1 MKEAFLL
8 FFRRENKQLQGRNL
22 ISLWVT
28 CGVFFVAI
36 LSTGFSIA
44 SMNYLKVKMSDPF
57 VTCIDIPVD
66 QLWSNGYEDLDE
78 FITKPENQSRLG
90 YASPENVYLLSERF
104 QINSEKNVQLDGR
117 TLSMESPLKN
127 TTILS
132 ENNVIVE
139 RITPICDKDFGII
152 LSEEGLEKLELK
164 EQKPAFLRQI
174 VDINDSTYY
183 FSVPVLA
190 IVNRLPNMC
199 DFIVTYAYAQQEI
212 AEGAHHF
219 NLSNDQY
226 NKELRIMVL
235 TSQEED
241 VKKFIEGQQ
250 YVTSA
255 IADYSYEGTW
265 SNDYTMLIVK
275 SDLENRKDYFN
286 ELFKAIRE
294 NYPEV
299 ERIIDFSYDSNI
311 ANANRPQIVSCYF
324 KQDSLEYKV
333 EEFSTILDQETKYK
347 IDMSKVENLKNLAR
361 VQQMGNTLSFCI
373 LLIVIIFISVF
384 IYFLLNTHFQKI
396 QRNLG
401 TFKAFGVSE
410 SMIRRV
416 YLLIIY
422 NLIISAYV
430 IAFAVSWSISFIV
443 NTFTPITDDKGQ
455 YAIFDCIVWQNAA
468 LLLLTLAFATLTTIL
483 VVRRL
488 LSHTPGDLIYNRN
501 QD

>member
-8 FFRRENKQLQGRNL
+8 FFQRENEQLQGRNRL
-22 ISLWVT
+22 SLWVT
-28 CGVFFVAI
+28 CAVFFVAI
-36 LSTGFSIA
+36 LSAGFSVA
-44 SMNYLKVKMSDPF
+44 SMNYLEEKMSDPF
-57 VTCIDIPVD
+57 VTCIDIAVD
-66 QLWSNGYEDLDE
+66 QLWSKGYDE
-78 FITKPENQSRLG
+78 LNHFVTSHQTTLG
-90 YASPENVYLLSERF
+90 YSSPENVYLLSERF
-104 QINSEKNVQLDGR
+104 QISENRTIQLDGR
-117 TLSMESPLKN
+117 TLSMNSPLKN

-132 ENNVIVE
+132 INNVIQQRVE
-139 RITPICDKDFGII
+139 PIKDSDFGII

-164 EQKPAFLRQI
+164 GECPAFLRQV

-190 IVNRLPNMC
+190 VVKRLPNMC
-199 DFIVTYAYAQQEI
+199 DFVVTYAYAQQEI

-219 NLSNDQY
+219 NLSYDQY
-226 NKELRIMVL
+226 NKELWIVTFDHQIEEIEQFIL
-235 TSQEED
+235 QQEGD
-241 VKKFIEGQQ
+241 ARVSSVPYFG
-250 YVTSA
+250 S
-255 IADYSYEGTW
+255 W
-265 SNDYTMLIVK
+265 SNDHNMLVIK
-275 SDLENRKDYFN
+275 SDTENRSEYYSK
-286 ELFKAIRE
+286 LFQSVRE
-294 NYPEV
+294 HYPDV
-299 ERIIDFSYDSNI
+299 EHIIDFNYNANI
-311 ANANRPQIVSCYF
+311 VNANRPQIVSCYF

-333 EEFSTILDQETKYK
+333 EQFSTILDQETKYK

-422 NLIISAYV
+422 NLIIPAYV
-430 IAFAVSWSISFIV
+430 IALAISWATSLVI
-443 NTFTPITDDKGQ
+443 NTIAPITDDKGQ
-455 YAIFDCIVWQNAA
+455 YAIFDCLVWQNGA
-468 LLLLTLAFATLTTIL
+468 LLLLTLIFATITTIL
-483 VVRRL
+483 VVRKL